1 MALYIPKEKTEMNK
15 QPQSPGALA
24 PLHHKADNTLSAT
37 RIIRTF
43 IADDSPFMLVLLAR
57 VLARDK
63 RITVVGSSTHGPG
76 AFYYACLS
84 NPDLVLMDLHLP
96 GSDAAEITRWLK
108 QLRKPPVVFVVTS
121 DDSPPARRRCLA
133 AGADAFLVKSGELA
147 VQLRK
152 AVQKYFSDDF
162 PEPKI
167 STAIS

>member
-1 MALYIPKEKTEMNK
+1 
-15 QPQSPGALA
+15 
-24 PLHHKADNTLSAT
+24 
-37 RIIRTF
+37 
-43 IADDSPFMLVLLAR
+43 
-57 VLARDK
+57 
-63 RITVVGSSTHGPG
+63 
-76 AFYYACLS
+76 
-84 NPDLVLMDLHLP
+84 LMDLHLP